1 VSGAFWSVD
10 LAWLL
15 ATVVLA
21 GIVGGIL
28 ALEVDSG
35 FRLAKAVVSYLIA
48 RTRRHI
54 AEWRTRR

>member
-1 VSGAFWSVD
+1 MIGALWSAD

-15 ATVVLA
+15 ATVMLA

-35 FRLAKAVVSYLIA
+35 FRLVKAVGSYLIA
-48 RTRRHI
+48 RTRR
-54 AEWRTRR
+54 AWRARR